1 MQPDTESRIDAQK
14 AALKQTPLHALH
26 KRLAARMVAFA
37 GYDMP
42 LDYGKGIIAEHKH
55 TRDKAGLFD
64 VSHMGQACLRAS
76 SGVAAL
82 FERLVPADIAGLAH
96 GRMRYTQLLNAKGG
110 IIDDLIVT
118 RLPNE
123 GGYERL
129 FMVFNAARKVADLRH
144 IADSLAGEAEVSDL
158 DRHALI
164 ALQGPEAATVLS
176 RHFSGIHD
184 MAFMSAREIV
194 RQGETILISRSGYT
208 GEDGFELSLPAAM
221 TEPFARVLLEH
232 GEVLPAGLGARDTL
246 RLEAGLC
253 LYGQDIDET
262 TSPIEAGLKWS
273 IGKNRREKGGFLG
286 ESQVLRE
293 IAEGPSR
300 RLVGLRLDG
309 SALARRGV
317 PIHSATGERIGAVT
331 SGGFA
336 PTVAGPVAMGYVAAG
351 YEKPGTVLELIM
363 RGKGFRAHVTS
374 LPFVAHRYA
383 RA

>member
-1 MQPDTESRIDAQK
+1 MQPDTESRIDARK

-26 KRLAARMVAFA
+26 KRLGARMVAFA

-42 LDYGKGIIAEHKH
+42 IDYGEGIIAEHKH

-96 GRMRYTQLLNAKGG
+96 GCMCYTQLLNAKGG

-118 RLPNE
+118 RLPDE

-129 FMVFNAARKVADLRH
+129 FMVFNAARKAVDLHH
-144 IADSLAGEAEVSDL
+144 IADSLAGEAELSGL
-158 DRHALI
+158 DGQALI
-164 ALQGPEAATVLS
+164 ALQGPEAVTVLS

-194 RQGETILISRSGYT
+194 REGETVLVSRSGYT

-221 TEPFARVLLEH
+221 AEPFACALLEH
-232 GEVLPAGLGARDTL
+232 GKVLPAGLGARDTL

-262 TSPIEAGLKWS
+262 TSPVEAGLKWS

-286 ESQVLRE
+286 ESRVLRE
-293 IAEGPSR
+293 IAVGPSR
-300 RLVGLRLDG
+300 RLVGLRPEG
-309 SALARRGV
+309 RTPARRGA
-317 PIHSATGERIGAVT
+317 PIRSTTGEPIGAVT

-351 YEKPGTVLELIM
+351 YEKLGTAVELTI
-363 RGKGFRAHVTS
+363 RGKGVGARVVA

-383 RA
+383 K